1 MESLPAGHLLEMLE
15 RGRHASPVRRG
26 LLLLQAASPGVPP
39 EELEAL
45 PPGRRDARLLEL
57 RRTLFGEVLEGVV
70 ECGACGERL
79 ELRFRVADVLA
90 PVPEPWPGEGW
101 VGRDGVRVRF
111 RLPHSGDL
119 LALEAAGAGAGGR
132 HLLLER
138 CVLAATREGDG
149 GPVAAGD
156 LPDSLASALADAMEE
171 ADPQGAV
178 RLATDC
184 PACGQGWSVPFDI
197 VAWLWEELEGWG
209 RGVLQEVHLL
219 ARAYGWSESEILALG
234 VSRRRSY
241 LELATR

>member
-1 MESLPAGHLLEMLE
+1 MESLPAHHLLEMLE

-26 LLLLQAASPGVPP
+26 LLLLQVASPGVPP

-45 PPGRRDARLLEL
+45 PPGRRDGRLLEL

-79 ELRFRVADVLA
+79 ELRFRVDDILL
-90 PVPEPWPGEGW
+90 PVPDSPPGEGW
-101 VGRDGVRVRF
+101 VRRDGVGVRF

-119 LALEAAGAGAGGR
+119 LALEAAGAGVEGR
-132 HLLLER
+132 RLLLER
-138 CVLAATREGDG
+138 CVLEATQEAG
-149 GPVAAGD
+149 GPVAPGEF
-156 LPDSLASALADAMEE
+156 PDSLASALAAAMEE

-219 ARAYGWSESEILALG
+219 ARAYGWSESEILSLG

-241 LELATR
+241 LEMATR